1 MKKKITNY
9 LTKYI
14 STLIIGM
21 AVFVVIN
28 SFEKQATPLM
38 WIVVL
43 ITTALLAYTSEIGG
57 EDD

>member
-43 ITTALLAYTSEIGG
+43 ITTALLAYTEIGG
-57 EDD
+57 EDE